1 MAAKI
6 RLKRIG
12 KKHKPLYKV
21 VVVDGNKSVTSGD
34 YLDNLGMYDPLKE
47 PAIVEINAEKAKAWL
62 AKGAT
67 PSERVEKLLKK
78 AEII

>member
-1 MAAKI
+1 MAARI

-12 KKHKPLYKV
+12 KKHRPLYKV
-21 VVVDGNKSVTSGD
+21 VVVDRAKSVTSGD
-34 YLDNLGMYDPLKE
+34 YLDSLGMYDPLQE
-47 PAIVEINAEKAKAWL
+47 PAIVEIDAEKAKAWL

-67 PSERVEKLLKK
+67 PSEKVEKLLKK